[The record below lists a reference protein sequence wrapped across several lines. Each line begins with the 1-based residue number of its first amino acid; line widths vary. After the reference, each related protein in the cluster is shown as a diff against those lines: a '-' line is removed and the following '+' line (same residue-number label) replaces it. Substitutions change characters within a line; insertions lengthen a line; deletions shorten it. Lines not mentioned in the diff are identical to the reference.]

1 MKILKFLFG
10 ISFAFL
16 ACFGAHADSLFF
28 ESEPIQAGIE
38 VFKMSRGFADIYS
51 ELDSVSW
58 AGKNINVA
66 IESLEN
72 IHQDAHIAATDE
84 RVILVW
90 RDEIVANYP
99 RPNPRD
105 WDAYGEITTALVL
118 KMRER
123 DTGLRTLEPSYIYN
137 VVLQALMHSIDENGR
152 YISPSENSIFKD
164 DRILTSVGIEGAR
177 DERGNFRVFGVY
189 NGSPADVAGIMS
201 GDLIGEINGTLV
213 AELSD
218 SDLASMLSGFD
229 SGTLK
234 MTLMSPSGNRRVVVR
249 RATIVI
255 ADADIVFM
263 DDDNGGVL
271 YIVVNKVSEG
281 AVTIIKEALKKYK
294 DLNGIILDLRAASGD
309 DEITAAKMAGLFVGS
324 RPVMRIVETA
334 RDETE
339 VVPTGAP
346 LTNAPIVVVLSN
358 MTRGTAEAIAA
369 TIYENGRGV
378 LIGTPSAGIGR
389 IASKIELVGGGALE
403 LLNKSIK
410 TGAGRVIDSRGVF
423 PIVCLANIRTSQQQ
437 NAFFLNVINNDFH
450 AKDFNSVADVDVAAV
465 RRACPVITSGED
477 EDALSLSVG
486 AKILTDRAVYNR
498 LLNLQQ

>member
-10 ISFAFL
+10 ISLAFIM
-16 ACFGAHADSLFF
+16 CGVVRADGLFF
-28 ESEPIQAGIE
+28 ETEPMQGGIDVKE
-38 VFKMSRGFADIYS
+38 MSQGFADIYKN
-51 ELDSVSW
+51 LDSVSW
-58 AGKNINVA
+58 GGKNINVA

-72 IHQDAHIAATDE
+72 LHRDAHIAVTDE

-99 RPNPRD
+99 RPSARD
-105 WDAYGEITTALVL
+105 WNAFGEITTALVL

-123 DTGLRTLEPSYIYN
+123 DKELAMAAPSDIYRAVVDGLMRG
-137 VVLQALMHSIDENGR
+137 IDEQGR
-152 YISPSENSIFKD
+152 YIAPRDNGIFND
-164 DRILTSVGIEGAR
+164 NRILTSVGIEGAR

-189 NGSPADVAGIMS
+189 NGSPADVAGITS

-213 AELSD
+213 SELSD
-218 SDLASMLSGFD
+218 SALASMMSGFD

-255 ADADIVFM
+255 ADADIIFM
-263 DDDNGGVL
+263 DDDDGGIL
-271 YIVVNKVSEG
+271 NIVVNKVSDA
-281 AVTIIKEALKKYK
+281 AVTIVQEALQRYK
-294 DLNGIILDLRAASGD
+294 DLNGVILDLRSAFGD
-309 DEITAAKMAGLFVGS
+309 DARAAAKFAGFFVGS
-324 RPVMRIVETA
+324 QPIMRVIETA

-346 LTNAPIVVVLSN
+346 LTSAPVVVVLSN

-369 TIYENGRGV
+369 AIYETGRGV
-378 LIGTPSAGIGR
+378 LIGTPTAGSGR
-389 IASKIELVGGGALE
+389 IASKIQLKDGGALE

-410 TGAGRVIDSRGVF
+410 TGSGRAIDGRGVF
-423 PIVCLANIRTSQQQ
+423 PIVCLANIRSSQQQ
-437 NAFFLNVINNDFH
+437 NAFFLNVVNNDFR
-450 AKDFNSVADVDVAAV
+450 AQDFNSVPNIDSEAV
-465 RRACPVITSGED
+465 RRACPIITSGED
-477 EDALSLSVG
+477 EDMLSLAVG
-486 AKILTDRAVYNR
+486 VKILTDKTVYNK